1 MEEQL
6 VNSLTKDPGL
16 MPRTARRSALIR
28 RVSMPCVSISCVSLP
43 HWKCQALASNWLVT
57 LFGFFFIAA
66 SVSAQGAT
74 QNLGDVQNDA
84 TSPEIIRLEILPG
97 NTDRPVVTAME
108 LSPDGRFLA
117 AAGDDHAVR
126 LLELGKLSSE
136 GPAMSFAALRVN
148 SNASHGSKS
157 TGTGLSNELEP
168 VSRHTWQS
176 HSDWVRSVRFSP
188 LGGLIA
194 SCGNDGKI
202 VIYDVV
208 AKKAVA
214 STQVPHALHDLCFID
229 ETTLYA
235 VGFDSNVYRWEL
247 SQTDPIVDHQADCRD
262 LRSIQYSPE
271 LKMLAYGGRDGVLR
285 LYRLLSNKAELYDLS
300 PAHFQRIRSLHFLDD
315 QQTLLSV
322 GEDRRLIQYDIKS
335 KAITSTLDFPGGKL
349 FGLTAMDANRL
360 AVGGADN
367 TIRLLD
373 AKTGQCTAKLIG
385 HDGTVTLLHVQDNVL
400 VSSSFDT
407 TIRIWNVEKAIR
419 ECDGQK
425 RYHHPVASQFE
436 DSGALEKPGI
446 LVSRPIE

>member
-1 MEEQL
+1 MEEL
-6 VNSLTKDPGL
+6 PVNSPTKNPGSL
-16 MPRTARRSALIR
+16 PRTARRSLSGLSM
-28 RVSMPCVSISCVSLP
+28 SMPPTAVRATVSLRIAILLGWMLLSTNFAVP
-43 HWKCQALASNWLVT
+43 G
-57 LFGFFFIAA
+57 FG
-66 SVSAQGAT
+66 
-74 QNLGDVQNDA
+74 QNTSDAINDGQS
-84 TSPEIIRLEILPG
+84 TEMIGPEIIRLEILPG

-136 GPAMSFAALRVN
+136 TATLSFAAMRGN
-148 SNASHGSKS
+148 SEASFRGKNVGPDRSDVAK
-157 TGTGLSNELEP
+157 P
-168 VSRHTWQS
+168 VSRQTWQT

-188 LGGLIA
+188 TGNLMA

-202 VIYDVV
+202 VVFDVLGKKPV
-208 AKKAVA
+208 AF
-214 STQVPHALHDLCFID
+214 TQVTHALHDICFID
-229 ETTLYA
+229 DTTIYA
-235 VGFDSNVYRWEL
+235 VGFDSNVYRWDL
-247 SQTDPIVDHQADCRD
+247 SQRQPKIDHQADCRD

-285 LYRLLSNKAELYDLS
+285 LYRMLGDRVELYALS

-322 GEDRRLIQYDIKS
+322 GEDRRLIQYDTKS
-335 KAITSTLDFPGGKL
+335 KAIISTLDFPGGKL
-349 FGLTAMDANRL
+349 FGLAAIDVHQL

-373 AKTGQCTAKLIG
+373 AKSGQCNAKLIG
-385 HDGTVTLLHVQDNVL
+385 HDGTITLLHASGDVL

-407 TIRIWNVEKAIR
+407 TIRIWNVKRVAK
-419 ECDGQK
+419 ECDEQK
-425 RYHHPVASQFE
+425 RYHHPVAAQFE

-446 LVSRPIE
+446 LVSRPVK